1 MMRTRQLAA
10 GIGTAVLLTL
20 SGGGQAWADAPGMQ
34 AWADAPGMGA
44 IPVDDSGDSDKSE
57 DRDRNAD
64 SDNDEYRGDD
74 DSTRNSDET
83 LADVDLLNTSPDEN
97 SGEDDK

>member
-1 MMRTRQLAA
+1 MMRTRQVAA

-20 SGGGQAWADAPGMQ
+20 SGGGQAWADAPGM
-34 AWADAPGMGA
+34 GA
-44 IPVDDSGDSDKSE
+44 VPVNDSNDSDKSE
-57 DRDRNAD
+57 DSDRNAD

-83 LADVDLLNTSPDEN
+83 LVDADLLNTSPDEN